1 MPASRALK
9 QVMRGKSPVKGG
21 DPLLNTSPA
30 AKGKPTKQYNL
41 EAKKA
46 TGPNYMQDN
55 NTGANGPGGK
65 TKKGGAIK
73 LI

>member
-1 MPASRALK
+1 
-9 QVMRGKSPVKGG
+9 MRGGKSPSKGT
-21 DPLLNTSPA
+21 PSETSPA
-30 AKGKPTKQYNL
+30 AKGKATKQYGFD
-41 EAKKA
+41 AKKY

-55 NTGANGPGGK
+55 TSGANGPGGK